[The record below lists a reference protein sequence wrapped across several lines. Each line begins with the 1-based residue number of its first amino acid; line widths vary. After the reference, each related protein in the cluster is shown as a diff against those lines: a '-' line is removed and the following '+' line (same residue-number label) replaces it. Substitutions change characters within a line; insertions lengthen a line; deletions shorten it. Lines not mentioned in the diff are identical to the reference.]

1 MDVTIDEASQIPTIT
16 IREDADQGRRLKTA
30 GSARVVPV
38 HPELVRIGF
47 LRFADEARS
56 KGAKSAPLF
65 PLLTPGPKGGF
76 GEAWSKWFGRY
87 IRDLGI
93 TNKASVFHSFRHGFK
108 DALRAAEVSEDV
120 NDALTGHSSG
130 AVGRGYG
137 SKTMVRRFG
146 LRALA
151 AAVSKV
157 AYPGL
162 DLSGLNYKP
171 SDDASSPPKSK

>member
-1 MDVTIDEASQIPTIT
+1 
-16 IREDADQGRRLKTA
+16 LKTP
-30 GSARVVPV
+30 GSARVVPA

-47 LRFADEARS
+47 LRFVEERRRFEG
-56 KGAKSAPLF
+56 KGARLF

-87 IRDLGI
+87 IRDLGV

-120 NDALTGHSSG
+120 NDALTGHSGSG
-130 AVGRGYG
+130 SVGRTYG

-146 LRALA
+146 LPALA
-151 AAVSKV
+151 AAVNKV
-157 AYPGL
+157 AYSGL
-162 DLSGLNYKP
+162 DLSGLTYKS
-171 SDDASSPPKSK
+171 SDNAATAPEPRGAPNQRASNAEP